1 MRMMGRQ
8 VVWDGVVLAMKRERQ
23 HCNAVNGQGKAAKG
37 QRSRKGIAAKG
48 QGKALPHLRALQDFA
63 GTPRAGRADEWVAIV
78 VLDNLKAR
86 PQRVAS
92 SNRQN
97 TAMEAQEQGSF
108 HGRTGGCSRL
118 VDNLVGRRDL
128 EGGPLVG
135 DPCQMTSPAPARQA
149 VPASPMWHERDD
161 QICLIHRL
169 VISLVGKGSAWPTGQ
184 DA

>member
-97 TAMEAQEQGSF
+97 TAMEAQVPDEWTTSWVGA
-108 HGRTGGCSRL
+108 TSR
-118 VDNLVGRRDL
+118 VV
-128 EGGPLVG
+128 
-135 DPCQMTSPAPARQA
+135 
-149 VPASPMWHERDD
+149 H
-161 QICLIHRL
+161 
-169 VISLVGKGSAWPTGQ
+169 
-184 DA
+184 